1 MASKLYKDTF
11 CYLYLFCK
19 IRGGWEAILAQ
30 PCIFFLSTFS
40 KAEKPLYSKK
50 AILEGNCMQ
59 MWQLSFEAP
68 HLTFMHTSHKSPH
81 IQGRGASH
89 IVILL
94 RTLALQA
101 SYGSWLVSC
110 TCCHSISVSRL
121 EVAATLPPPQLI
133 TRPLLCLPHTSAP
146 HVTAVSCTN
155 FYKSWLPRL
164 LIFPNLFSPLQQE

>member
-1 MASKLYKDTF
+1 M
-11 CYLYLFCK
+11 
-19 IRGGWEAILAQ
+19 LAQ
-30 PCIFFLSTFS
+30 PCIFFLSTFP

-68 HLTFMHTSHKSPH
+68 HLTFMHTSHESPH
-81 IQGRGASH
+81 VQRRGASH

-94 RTLALQA
+94 CTLAWRV
-101 SYGSWLVSC
+101 SDGSWSVSC

-133 TRPLLCLPHTSAP
+133 TRPLLCPPHTSAP
-146 HVTAVSCTN
+146 HVTAVSGMN
-155 FYKSWLPRL
+155 FYESWLPGL

>member
-1 MASKLYKDTF
+1 M
-11 CYLYLFCK
+11 
-19 IRGGWEAILAQ
+19 LAQ
-30 PCIFFLSTFS
+30 PCIFFLSTFP

-68 HLTFMHTSHKSPH
+68 HLTFMHTSHESPH
-81 IQGRGASH
+81 VQRRGASH

-94 RTLALQA
+94 CTLAWRV
-101 SYGSWLVSC
+101 SDGSWSVSC

-133 TRPLLCLPHTSAP
+133 TRPLLCPPPHQRTSRHRRLRHELLRELASRAP
-146 HVTAVSCTN
+146 HLPQSVLSSAARVIILKHSSGA
-155 FYKSWLPRL
+155 FLVAQWL
-164 LIFPNLFSPLQQE
+164 